1 MFVRTNAWLVSILF
15 LLATPVWAGFDEGIE
30 YKTVSPRVANH
41 IDEKKSEVVELFW
54 YGCPHCFD
62 FEPDLHKWLKTKPK
76 NVNFVRMPAVFNKRW
91 EMHARAYYTAEVL
104 GVLDK
109 IHQPLFDAMNLKKQK
124 MASSGE
130 LAAFF
135 VKHGV
140 SKETFIETF
149 NSFSVDSKVRRATDM
164 TKRYGIDGVPTLIVN
179 GKYRTSGSLAGGR
192 KNMLK
197 VVDHLI
203 KQEAKK

>member
-1 MFVRTNAWLVSILF
+1 MLVRTNAWFFSILF

-54 YGCPHCFD
+54 YGCSHCFD
-62 FEPDLHKWLKTKPK
+62 FEPNLHKWLKAKPK
-76 NVNFVRMPAVFNKRW
+76 NVNFVRIPAVFNKRW
-91 EMHARAYYTAEVL
+91 ELHARAYYTAEVL

-109 IHQPLFDAMNLKKQK
+109 IHQPLFDAMHLKKQK
-124 MASSGE
+124 MATSGE

-140 SKETFIETF
+140 SKETFMETF
-149 NSFSVDSKVRRATDM
+149 NSFSVDSKVRRATDL
-164 TKRYGIDGVPTLIVN
+164 TKRYGIDGVPTLVVN
-179 GKYRTSGSLAGGR
+179 GKYRSTGSLAGGR
-192 KNMLK
+192 ENMLK

>member
-1 MFVRTNAWLVSILF
+1 MLVRTKAWLISILF
-15 LLATPVWAGFDEGIE
+15 LLVTPVWAGFDEGIE

-140 SKETFIETF
+140 NKETFIETF

-192 KNMLK
+192 DKMLK